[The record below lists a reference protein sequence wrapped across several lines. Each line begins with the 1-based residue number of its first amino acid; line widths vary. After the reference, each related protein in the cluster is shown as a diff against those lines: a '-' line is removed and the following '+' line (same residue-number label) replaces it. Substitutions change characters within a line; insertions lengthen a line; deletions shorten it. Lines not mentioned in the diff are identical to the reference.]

1 LLVRSGTRSG
11 AFEIAKI
18 YYSHD
23 NNVPVSWIKVHNL
36 PDHVFFSH
44 AQHTVAGGVACT
56 ECHGNVEQMNILV
69 QVSDLSMGWCIHC
82 HRTRKTSFLTNRFYS
97 SYKEISDSIKAG
109 IIDTVTVEMI
119 GGTECA
125 KCHY

>member
-1 LLVRSGTRSG
+1 
-11 AFEIAKI
+11 
-18 YYSHD
+18 
-23 NNVPVSWIKVHNL
+23 
-36 PDHVFFSH
+36 
-44 AQHTVAGGVACT
+44 
-56 ECHGNVEQMNILV
+56 MNILV